1 MRRYATPTILLNELS
16 VEPFLAN
23 TETLPFDNDDYTEDV
38 FSKEGSLWDEF
49 DKKDSLRFSTDF
61 DEMIEKTFNN
71 INLPQYE

>member
-1 MRRYATPTILLNELS
+1 MRRYATPTILLKELS